1 MSFQLSQVTSTQ
13 GTVKPAPNTSA
24 MEVLFKLLNGGMK
37 DAVVKP
43 SPMPVQPAVP
53 NAPTENDLIARVAS
67 GHVTADQLV
76 TQLKSVSVTPSQR
89 DAITTVLKFLNRQH
103 SQPLIPHR
111 TTLTP
116 SPTPQKLMLE
126 ENVAF
131 RLADSRRRKVD
142 GTVKNTTE
150 IVEDDG

>member
-1 MSFQLSQVTSTQ
+1 MILSIK
-13 GTVKPAPNTSA
+13 GKKIFI
-24 MEVLFKLLNGGMK
+24 LG
-37 DAVVKP
+37 
-43 SPMPVQPAVP
+43 
-53 NAPTENDLIARVAS
+53 VAS

-116 SPTPQKLMLE
+116 SPTPQVSVHIYLY
-126 ENVAF
+126 
-131 RLADSRRRKVD
+131 D
-142 GTVKNTTE
+142 
-150 IVEDDG
+150 

>member
-1 MSFQLSQVTSTQ
+1 MIIYL
-13 GTVKPAPNTSA
+13 
-24 MEVLFKLLNGGMK
+24 VLG
-37 DAVVKP
+37 
-43 SPMPVQPAVP
+43 
-53 NAPTENDLIARVAS
+53 VAS

-116 SPTPQKLMLE
+116 SPTPQVSVFLLFLLMVL
-126 ENVAF
+126 F
-131 RLADSRRRKVD
+131 
-142 GTVKNTTE
+142 
-150 IVEDDG
+150 